1 MTADLRALRQSPFD
15 LLLQF
20 EAQLRSARLD
30 ISAGQQQFWVGLGF
44 RIADD
49 WFVAP
54 KADVREV
61 IPPLSMTR
69 VPGAR
74 PWMMGVANLR
84 GNLLPVCDLG
94 RLLGHEHDR
103 SGKATRLLVF
113 NSDRVPVGFL
123 VDEVAGY
130 RQFTPAEQR
139 HEMVSSA
146 GDYKPYLLGAFVR
159 EGQPWLAMSLHKIAT
174 SDAYN
179 HAGW

>member
-1 MTADLRALRQSPFD
+1 MTTDLRTLRNSPFD
-15 LLLQF
+15 LLMQL
-20 EAQLRSARLD
+20 EAQLRRARLE
-30 ISAGQQQFWVGLGF
+30 ITAGQQQYWTGLGF
-44 RIADD
+44 RIAED

-61 IPPLSMTR
+61 IPPLPLTR

-74 PWMMGVANLR
+74 PWLMGVANLR

-103 SGKATRLLVF
+103 EGKNTRLLVF

-130 RQFTPAEQR
+130 RQFVPSEQR
-139 HEMVSSA
+139 HEMTASSQ
-146 GDYKPYLLGAFVR
+146 DYKQFLLGAFVR
-159 EGQPWLAMSLHKIAT
+159 EGQPWLAMSLHKIAQ
-174 SDAYN
+174 SDAFN